1 MLSSNEDEEEQ
12 DLLLSYEEVEAG
24 NPIVFDEADSI
35 QQEQQKDDLISF
47 DQQFKK
53 LIRAQHLLGDCIATV
68 AATTGVINLST
79 LHHPLKKNWEQQ
91 KMPKWKEEE
100 REKKRRKQQVMQN
113 VAVNLP
119 TSSIS
124 MEEAVHLKKS
134 QQIWLAFHQVGL
146 LLKIKVV
153 WLQSRAVKAFST
165 NHQNQILAT
174 GNTTN
179 QDLPADDNQ
188 NHQGPTSS
196 GCSNE

>member
-1 MLSSNEDEEEQ
+1 
-12 DLLLSYEEVEAG
+12 
-24 NPIVFDEADSI
+24 
-35 QQEQQKDDLISF
+35 
-47 DQQFKK
+47 
-53 LIRAQHLLGDCIATV
+53 
-68 AATTGVINLST
+68 
-79 LHHPLKKNWEQQ
+79 
-91 KMPKWKEEE
+91 
-100 REKKRRKQQVMQN
+100 MQN